1 MSPLSDEPKPPEGE
15 EAAPLTAAPKPG
27 VAPEAEI
34 APELPL
40 ESAASAHPN
49 VAPSL
54 APNVTDDPP
63 RPKHTIGAL
72 LRETRENYGGDIERI
87 ATALRIRPAYLTA
100 LEEGRYD
107 SLPAPVY
114 ALGFV
119 RAYAIH
125 MGLDGEEAV
134 RRFKQEA
141 SGLEISRDLIFPI
154 PLADRSIPRKPILI
168 TAGVLLIMAYVTWYY
183 LSSGSASR
191 PERVSE
197 VPAELMADQPDDSAN
212 ANANANA
219 NAPAQNASPSSAA
232 SSAATPASK
241 PLIQAPPP
249 PPVAPQQQAAA
260 APPQAAS
267 PPPPA
272 PAPEQ
277 QAASTPAAPANSAS
291 GGNDNV
297 FGVVVGSPAR
307 IVVTAKS
314 DCWFQVRDSSQNLL
328 FQRLMKPGDVYRAPD
343 KSGLSFFA
351 GNAAAL
357 DVAVDGNPV
366 PPLAGTVKH
375 TILLDPARLQAGT
388 AEVN

>member
-1 MSPLSDEPKPPEGE
+1 M
-15 EAAPLTAAPKPG
+15 
-27 VAPEAEI
+27 APEADP

-40 ESAASAHPN
+40 AAAVLP
-49 VAPSL
+49 PSL
-54 APNVTDDPP
+54 AEDAP

-183 LSSGSASR
+183 LSSGSATK

-197 VPAELMADQPDDSAN
+197 VPAELMADQPDDSA
-212 ANANANA
+212 AAA
-219 NAPAQNASPSSAA
+219 NAPAQNAAPSSAA
-232 SSAATPASK
+232 SAAATPASK
-241 PLIQAPPP
+241 PLIQAPPAPPASP
-249 PPVAPQQQAAA
+249 PPE
-260 APPQAAS
+260 AAS
-267 PPPPA
+267 PAPPA

-277 QAASTPAAPANSAS
+277 QAAATPAAPSSSSAS
-291 GGNDNV
+291 GGASGGGDSDHV
-297 FGVVVGSPAR
+297 FGVVGAPSR
-307 IVVTAKS
+307 IIVTAKS
-314 DCWFQVRDSSQNLL
+314 DCWFQVRDANQNLL

-343 KSGLSFFA
+343 RSGLSFFA
-351 GNAAAL
+351 GNATAL
-357 DVAVDGNPV
+357 DVTVDGNPV

-375 TILLDPARLQAGT
+375 NILLDPTRLQAGT